1 MGTIPVSVQ
10 PLLSVINCKNIA
22 GGYDKAT
29 DEKQIIL
36 LL

>member
-1 MGTIPVSVQ
+1 MGTIPVSFQ
-10 PLLSVINCKNIA
+10 PPLWVIINCKNIA
-22 GGYDKAT
+22 GHDKAT